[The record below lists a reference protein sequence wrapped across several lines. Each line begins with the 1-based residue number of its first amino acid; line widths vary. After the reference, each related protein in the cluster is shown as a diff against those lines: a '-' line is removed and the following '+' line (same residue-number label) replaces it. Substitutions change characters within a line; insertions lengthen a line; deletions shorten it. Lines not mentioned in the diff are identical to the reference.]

1 MKIIKSIKSCGIVPI
16 LKHGKQIKFLLIQHR
31 SGHWSFPKGRM
42 KKGETEVETAKREF
56 QEEVG
61 IKDFEILNSIC
72 FTEKYSFIKSGRK
85 YNKKVKYF
93 LAIVKNPEVKLS
105 KSELED
111 HKWLR
116 YEKAMDLVTY
126 EGVRKILKKANKL
139 LVSVNPENTTKS

>member
-1 MKIIKSIKSCGIVPI
+1 
-16 LKHGKQIKFLLIQHR
+16 
-31 SGHWSFPKGRM
+31 M